1 MKKAIY
7 IVEDTK
13 IDAQI
18 LQVILENYLDEKHI
32 DYSINIYDTGLA
44 FYADYEE
51 GYINP
56 SIVFM
61 DIFLPKSNGLEI
73 CKKMRAKGYPGDIII
88 TTDTKDHALEAFE
101 VDARGYI
108 MKPYNAQDIFRT
120 LDRVCQYASI
130 RTFTFKIRQQ
140 IFHVPVSDICY
151 IESNSN
157 KCTIHCHENV
167 IYTVYKKLS
176 DIEKELS
183 DTRFIRCHKSY
194 LVNMDCIAKVTDC
207 FTMECGDT
215 VPIRQTDLKNIR
227 DSFLKYEEKY
237 K

>member
-1 MKKAIY
+1 MKRSIY

-18 LQVILENYLDEKHI
+18 LSVILENYLDDKHI
-32 DYSINIYDTGLA
+32 DYSIKTYDTGVA

-51 GYINP
+51 GYISP

-61 DIFLPKSNGLEI
+61 DIFLPHSNGLEI
-73 CKKMRAKGYPGDIII
+73 CRKMRAKGYAGDIII
-88 TTDTKDHALEAFE
+88 TTETKDHALEAFE

-108 MKPYNAQDIFRT
+108 LKPYNAQDIFRM

-151 IESNSN
+151 VEANSN
-157 KCTIHCHENV
+157 KCTLHCHENV
-167 IYTVYKKLS
+167 IYTTYKKLS
-176 DIEKELS
+176 DIEKEIA
-183 DTRFIRCHKSY
+183 DKRFVRCHKSY
-194 LVNMDCIAKVTDC
+194 LVNMDCIEKVTDC
-207 FTMECGDT
+207 FTMECGDI
-215 VPIRQTDLKNIR
+215 VPIRQTDLKSIR
-227 DSFLKYEEKY
+227 DAFLKYEEKY